1 MPSRQ
6 HFIKWFILSGKTL
19 SFCLIYKYK
28 CIHMRIYL
36 CIARYYICMVTPTR
50 STPRY
55 YYICVQLP
63 WPDGHTITPTPGTSK
78 QAIINSVSI
87 SWNLQNLGIQTKSPR
102 LHSCHHP
109 LLGTRTPSHQTSYY
123 WSHSLPSPVAQV
135 QPVHS
140 KPRRAPHG
148 RIIISGVLVLE

>member
-6 HFIKWFILSGKTL
+6 HFIKWFILSGRTL

-55 YYICVQLP
+55 YYICIQLP
-63 WPDGHTITPTPGTSK
+63 WPEGHTITPTPGTSK

-87 SWNLQNLGIQTKSPR
+87 SWNLQNLGIQTNLHVYTLATILSWVQELHPIKLLIIDPTPYPLRWPKSTPYTR
-102 LHSCHHP
+102 N
-109 LLGTRTPSHQTSYY
+109 LGE
-123 WSHSLPSPVAQV
+123 LPTA
-135 QPVHS
+135 
-140 KPRRAPHG
+140 A
-148 RIIISGVLVLE
+148 